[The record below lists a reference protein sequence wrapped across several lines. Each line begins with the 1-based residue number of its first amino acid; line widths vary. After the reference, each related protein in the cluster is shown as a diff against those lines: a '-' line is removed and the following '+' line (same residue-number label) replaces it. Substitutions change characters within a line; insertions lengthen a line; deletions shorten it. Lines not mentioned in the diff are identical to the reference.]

1 MERNNHNEHPNILG
15 LKFWKQGKL
24 LEAEKCFLKAIKQS
38 PNGSAGYCFLVSL
51 YIEKHEFDQA
61 RTVLEIRQR
70 KFPHLRA
77 SYHIELA
84 KIFSLERDKENALFH
99 LKAALDANFD
109 NNEMILKDPRLGYV
123 RGTPE
128 FRQLMMIKR

>member
-1 MERNNHNEHPNILG
+1 MKKSNHNKHSNILG

-70 KFPHLRA
+70 KFPHLQA

-99 LKAALDANFD
+99 LKVARDANFD
-109 NNEMILKDPRLGYV
+109 NDEMILKDPKLKYV
-123 RGTPE
+123 RDTPE
-128 FRQLMMIKR
+128 FRQLISSN